1 MGQRVNRSEAVS
13 RRGFL
18 ASAGKLAVGA
28 AVGASALSIV
38 ASKPTEAA
46 DSKSWTYKQ
55 VDPEKVYW
63 NGVAGYPQK
72 ACCQGSFDAIM
83 KELGEP
89 FTTIPGYIMRFG
101 EGGVAGMGS
110 HCGALIGSSTAISLA
125 FGNDPALVSK
135 LVTELTAWYM
145 DQLGS
150 GSQLCHISVTEWAK
164 AHGVAV
170 DSQDRKDRC
179 ARVCGETAKK
189 AVLLMNAQVA
199 GEFKPAYA
207 TTNSAS
213 ATCITCHGND
223 GQQTV
228 RNGVALQDC
237 TACHTTDPHSQK
249 HTD

>member
-1 MGQRVNRSEAVS
+1 MEEEKRTLKAEQVS

-18 ASAGKLAVGA
+18 ASVGKLAAGA
-28 AVGASALSIV
+28 AIGASALSM
-38 ASKPTEAA
+38 AALESTEAS
-46 DSKSWTYKQ
+46 DEPKWTYKP

-63 NGVAGYPQK
+63 NGVAGYPTK

-89 FTTIPGYIMRFG
+89 FTSIPGYIVRFG

-125 FGNDPALVSK
+125 FGSDPAVVNK

-145 DQLGS
+145 KELGS

-164 AHGVAV
+164 ANGVAV
-170 DSQDRKDRC
+170 DSQERKDRC
-179 ARVCGETAKK
+179 GRVAGETAKK

-199 GEFKPAYA
+199 GEFKAALP

-213 ATCITCHGND
+213 AGCITCHGND

-228 RNGVALQDC
+228 RNGVALQNC
-237 TACHTTDPHSQK
+237 TACHETAHKQ
-249 HTD
+249 

>member
-1 MGQRVNRSEAVS
+1 MS

-18 ASAGKLAVGA
+18 ANAGKIAAAAGIGAVG
-28 AVGASALSIV
+28 LSVV
-38 ASKPTEAA
+38 ASRSTEAA
-46 DSKSWTYKQ
+46 DATKWTYKP

-63 NGVAGYPQK
+63 NGVAGYPK
-72 ACCQGSFDAIM
+72 NACCEGAYDAIM

-125 FGNDPALVSK
+125 FGSDPAVTSK
-135 LVTELTAWYM
+135 MVTELTAWYM
-145 DQLGS
+145 QQLGS

-164 AHGVAV
+164 ANGVAV
-170 DSQDRKDRC
+170 DSQERKDRC
-179 ARVCGETAKK
+179 ARVAGETAKK

-199 GEFKPAYA
+199 GEFKA
-207 TTNSAS
+207 TLPVTNSAS
-213 ATCITCHGND
+213 AGCITCHGND

-237 TACHTTDPHSQK
+237 TACHGTPHNQ
-249 HTD
+249 